1 MIIIKEELSKEK
13 QVFLGAN
20 KPDWLK
26 IKPYSSEKFS
36 KIKNALRKRNLYTV
50 CEESHCPNIPECWSN
65 EGTATFLLMGDVCT
79 RACKFCNI
87 KTGFPAKPLDPEE
100 PIKIAEAIAEMELD
114 YAVLTSVDRDDLPD
128 QGADHFSECIR
139 QIKNHHPDTIVE
151 VLIPDFRGDETAIKT
166 IVNANPEVIAH
177 NLETVRELQGKVR
190 DHRANYD
197 QSLKV
202 LKTVKKINSKI
213 FTKSSLMLGLG
224 ETEEQVLQAMK
235 DLREIDVDIITF
247 GQYLRP
253 SGWHLKVEE
262 YVRPEKF
269 EWYKQKAL
277 ELGFA
282 YCAAGP
288 FVRSSYKAGE
298 LFVKNV
304 LKRTPAIF
312 INNP

>member
-20 KPDWLK
+20 KPEWLK
-26 IKPYSSEKFS
+26 IKPHPSGEKFS
-36 KIKNALRKRNLYTV
+36 KIKQALRKRNLYTV
-50 CEESHCPNIPECWSN
+50 CEESHCPNIPECWAN

-87 KTGFPAKPLDPEE
+87 KTGHPVQLDAEE
-100 PIKIAEAIAEMELD
+100 PKKIASAIAEMELD

-128 QGADHFSECIR
+128 QGSNHFAECIR
-139 QIKNHHPDTIVE
+139 EIKKMHPDTIVE

-166 IVNANPEVIAH
+166 IMDAGPEVIAH
-177 NLETVRELQGKVR
+177 NLETVKELQTKVR
-190 DHRANYD
+190 DRRANYE

-202 LKTVKKINSKI
+202 LRTVKEINKKI
-213 FTKSSLMLGLG
+213 FTKSSIMLGLG
-224 ETEEQVLQAMK
+224 ETEEQVLQALK
-235 DLREIDVDIITF
+235 DLRENNADIVTF

-262 YVRPEKF
+262 YVHPDKF

-282 YCAAGP
+282 YCASGP
-288 FVRSSYKAGE
+288 FVRSSYRAGE

-304 LKRTPAIF
+304 LKR
-312 INNP
+312 N